1 MTPETLHRLFD
12 VVADAPGGVQ
22 RLRELILQL
31 AVRGKLVPQD
41 PNDEPASVLLDRIE
55 EEKRR
60 LYREGQIGKPRP
72 ADILAPDD
80 QPYEI
85 PATWV
90 WTRLASVGEIVG
102 GGTPKT
108 NNPEYWADEGIPW
121 ITPADL
127 NGLKGKYVSRGRR
140 DISRTG
146 LENSSAQLL
155 PRGTVLFS
163 SRAPIGY
170 VAIAANPLAT
180 NQGFKSCVPIVPEM
194 SEYIFRF
201 LQAVA
206 PEVERSAP
214 GTTFKEVSGKL
225 VGQIPIPVPPVAEQ
239 HRIVAKVDQLMAL
252 CDELEERQRR
262 RAEKRVS
269 LNRSA
274 LHHLA
279 TATDDADLA
288 RHWRRIRDHFDV
300 LYEVPETV
308 AELRHAILQL
318 AVRGKLV
325 PQDPNDEP
333 ASVLLE
339 RIKEEKRRLYNEGK
353 IRKLERLP
361 PVGPDEVPFEVPE
374 GWVWARFGDIA
385 INRDAERVPLSSE
398 VRARRRGPYPYYGA
412 SGIIDYVD
420 DFLFDKPLLLIGEDG
435 ANLLLRSTP
444 VAFLAEGRYWV
455 NNHAHVIDGINV
467 DLLRYLALFVNATDL
482 GPYVTGTAQP
492 KLNQAKLNAIAV
504 ALPPEAELARIVA
517 KVDRLM
523 ALCDELEE
531 RLSNS
536 RALAESVAAAV
547 VHELTAA

>member
-1 MTPETLHRLFD
+1 ATATDDVDLARHWRRIRDHFDVLYEVPET
-12 VVADAPGGVQ
+12 VAE
-22 RLRELILQL
+22 LRQAILQL

-41 PNDEPASVLLDRIE
+41 PNDEPASVLLERIE

-60 LYREGQIGKPRP
+60 LYHEGQIGKPRP
-72 ADILAPDD
+72 ADILAPHD

-102 GGTPKT
+102 GGTPRT

-140 DISRTG
+140 DISRAG

-180 NQGFKSCVPIVPEM
+180 NQGFKSCVPFVSEM

-225 VGQIPIPVPPVAEQ
+225 VGQIPIPVPPLAEQ
-239 HRIVAKVDQLMAL
+239 H
-252 CDELEERQRR
+252 
-262 RAEKRVS
+262 
-269 LNRSA
+269 
-274 LHHLA
+274 
-279 TATDDADLA
+279 
-288 RHWRRIRDHFDV
+288 
-300 LYEVPETV
+300 
-308 AELRHAILQL
+308 
-318 AVRGKLV
+318 
-325 PQDPNDEP
+325 
-333 ASVLLE
+333 
-339 RIKEEKRRLYNEGK
+339 
-353 IRKLERLP
+353 
-361 PVGPDEVPFEVPE
+361 
-374 GWVWARFGDIA
+374 
-385 INRDAERVPLSSE
+385 
-398 VRARRRGPYPYYGA
+398 
-412 SGIIDYVD
+412 
-420 DFLFDKPLLLIGEDG
+420 
-435 ANLLLRSTP
+435 
-444 VAFLAEGRYWV
+444 
-455 NNHAHVIDGINV
+455 
-467 DLLRYLALFVNATDL
+467 
-482 GPYVTGTAQP
+482 
-492 KLNQAKLNAIAV
+492 
-504 ALPPEAELARIVA
+504 RIVA